1 MTGDP
6 AIENAAEA
14 PRSGAAEQM
23 ASDIAHDLNNALM
36 PIRNLTTHLL
46 RRAKGDGGS
55 QKQIDML
62 NTILAAVTDAQSVAQ
77 RLHAF
82 YRADEHFPAAPVG
95 GVTCSPEATPSQARP
110 SRLRILVIDDDEC
123 SLMVLRKCLVA
134 EGHDTETFKDPR
146 KGLERLASVSFDLV
160 LTDRA
165 MMQMNGDVVATR
177 VKQTNPEMPVIL
189 VTGYGD
195 LINVKKLKIPGVDL
209 VVPKPVT
216 RDLLRDAISTV
227 LQERDK

>member
-6 AIENAAEA
+6 AIESAAEA
-14 PRSGAAEQM
+14 PRSGASEQI
-23 ASDIAHDLNNALM
+23 ASDIAHDLTNALM
-36 PIRNLTTHLL
+36 PIRNLTAHLL
-46 RRAKGDGGS
+46 RKAKVDGGS
-55 QKQIDML
+55 PKQIDML
-62 NTILAAVTDAQSVAQ
+62 NTILAAVTDAQLVVQ

-82 YRADEHFPAAPVG
+82 YRADEPPPAAPVG
-95 GVTCSPEATPSQARP
+95 EATRSTETTPSPAQP

-134 EGHDTETFKDPR
+134 EGHEAETFKDPG

-165 MMQMNGDVVATR
+165 MMQMTGDVVATR
-177 VKQTNPEMPVIL
+177 VKQANPDMPVIL

-195 LINVKKLKIPGVDL
+195 LINVRKLQIPGVDL
-209 VVPKPVT
+209 VVPKPVS

-227 LQERDK
+227 LQARDK